1 MSKKARI
8 IYNPSSGREAIKESL
23 SDIIDVYENAGYE
36 TSAFR
41 TTPEPLSAQN
51 EAKRAAEIGFD
62 LIVTAGG
69 DGTINE
75 VINGIAP
82 LEKRPNMAILPAGTT
97 NDFARA
103 LQIPRNDFV
112 EAAKLINNNQTV
124 GMDIGQVEMGKNVR
138 YFMNIGAAGSLTE
151 LTYDVPPNLKSL
163 FGSLA
168 YFVKGAELLPQIGDA
183 PIRVTYD
190 EGEYEGYASMVFV
203 AMTNSVGGFEKI
215 APDSL
220 LGDGKFTL
228 IIVKTTNLVEIMRL
242 VTLLLNDG
250 RHVNSPKIVYAKTS
264 KVGLETLNDD
274 RLMINL
280 DGEYGGDAPARFIN
294 IQKHIDFVADT
305 DKMKNRIDSPQSEEK
320 EELTS
325 EIIKQVK
332 DLKDKTTKK

>member
-8 IYNPSSGREAIKESL
+8 IYNPSSGRETLKESL
-23 SDIIDVYENAGYE
+23 SDIIHVYENAGYE

-41 TTPEPLSAQN
+41 TTPEPFSAQN
-51 EAKRAAEIGFD
+51 EAKRAAEAGFD

-82 LEKRPNMAILPAGTT
+82 LSDRPKMAILPAGTT

-112 EAAKLINNNQTV
+112 EAAKLINNDQTI
-124 GMDIGQVEMGKNVR
+124 GMDIGQVKMGRETR

-168 YFVKGAELLPQIGDA
+168 YFVKGAELLPRIGNV
-183 PIRVTYD
+183 PIRVKYD
-190 EGEYEGYASMVFV
+190 EGEYEGYASMVFI

-242 VTLLLNDG
+242 ITLLLNDG
-250 RHVNSPKIVYAKTS
+250 RHVNNPKIVYTKTT
-264 KVGLETLNDD
+264 KVDLENLNDD

-280 DGEYGGDAPARFIN
+280 DGEYGGDAPASFVNVQR
-294 IQKHIDFVADT
+294 HIDFVADT
-305 DKMKNRIDSPQSEEK
+305 NKMKDKIDSPKSEKK

-325 EIIKQVK
+325 KIIKQVE
-332 DLKDKTTKK
+332 DLKNITTKK

>member
-8 IYNPSSGREAIKESL
+8 IYNPSSGRETLKESL
-23 SDIIDVYENAGYE
+23 SDIIHVYENAGYE

-41 TTPEPLSAQN
+41 TTPEPFSAQN
-51 EAKRAAEIGFD
+51 EAKRAAEAGFD

-82 LEKRPNMAILPAGTT
+82 LSDRPKMAILPAGTT

-112 EAAKLINNNQTV
+112 EAAKLINNDQTI
-124 GMDIGQVEMGKNVR
+124 GMDIGQVKMGRETR

-168 YFVKGAELLPQIGDA
+168 YFVKGAELLPRIGNV
-183 PIRVTYD
+183 PIRVKYD
-190 EGEYEGYASMVFV
+190 EGEYEGYASMVFI

-242 VTLLLNDG
+242 ITLLLNDG
-250 RHVNSPKIVYAKTS
+250 RHVNNPKIVYTKTT
-264 KVGLETLNDD
+264 KVDLENLNDD

-280 DGEYGGDAPARFIN
+280 DGEYGGDAQLVLLMF
-294 IQKHIDFVADT
+294 KDT
-305 DKMKNRIDSPQSEEK
+305 LIS
-320 EELTS
+320 
-325 EIIKQVK
+325 
-332 DLKDKTTKK
+332 